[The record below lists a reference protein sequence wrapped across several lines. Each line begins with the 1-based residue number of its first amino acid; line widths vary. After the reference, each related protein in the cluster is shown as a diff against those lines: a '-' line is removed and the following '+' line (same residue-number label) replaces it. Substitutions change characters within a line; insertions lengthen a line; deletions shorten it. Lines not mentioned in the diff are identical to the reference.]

1 MISKKKKQH
10 NMKEDEFC
18 TQQNSYSV
26 DRAKPNYYEFNKTED
41 KKDNFSFEC
50 LNPGN
55 NSFKL
60 GGR

>member
-1 MISKKKKQH
+1 MIPKKKQQ
-10 NMKEDEFC
+10 NTKEDEFR

-26 DRAKPNYYEFNKTED
+26 DRAKPNYYELNKTED
-41 KKDNFSFEC
+41 KKDNLSFES

-55 NSFKL
+55 NSFTL